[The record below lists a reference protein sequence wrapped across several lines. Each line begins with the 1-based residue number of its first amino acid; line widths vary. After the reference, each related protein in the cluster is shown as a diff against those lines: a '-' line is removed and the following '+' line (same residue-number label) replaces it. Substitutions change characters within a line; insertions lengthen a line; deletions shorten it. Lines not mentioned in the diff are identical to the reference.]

1 MDGSFSAPPTSTS
14 LSALLF
20 IRDAGTSKSPTDA
33 PRLILPN
40 EKETASAED
49 GYFAIAIIANTT
61 RLVIWSDVVHGTKGE
76 AQEKLSKEIRSRN
89 NRSINLRHSRSDRF
103 SPRGPTRMETQAE
116 AYQQIQNWREA
127 CLQKASHK

>member
-1 MDGSFSAPPTSTS
+1 MDGSSQHPRRARRFPPSSHPRCGYVEITYGCTEAYSA
-14 LSALLF
+14 
-20 IRDAGTSKSPTDA
+20 
-33 PRLILPN
+33 
-40 EKETASAED
+40 EQKETASAED